1 LLISKRLLK
10 AREKTGLSVRDVG
23 RATGLSAGNISALEK
38 GRYLPSSK
46 ALILLSKCYNV
57 TADWILK
64 GYEAFYDQ
72 QVMQDIMAHLIH
84 DKQEWVLIKA
94 IASLSKRETT
104 KYALQSYMAEQ
115 DDPALKEMIAFL
127 KTTWDCGDEKTK
139 HWLEIQ
145 FQQCFPQYQ
154 QKDKETKE

>member
-1 LLISKRLLK
+1 LLIAKRLLK
-10 AREKTGLSVRDVG
+10 ARERTGLSVRDVS

-64 GYEAFYDQ
+64 GYEGFYDQ
-72 QVMQDIMAHLIH
+72 RVMKDIIAHLLQ
-84 DKQEWVLIKA
+84 DKQEWVLIEA
-94 IASLSKRETT
+94 IASLSKKETS
-104 KYALQSYMAEQ
+104 KYALQSYLAEQ

-127 KTTWDCGDEKTK
+127 KTTWDCGDEKIK

-145 FQQCFPQYQ
+145 FQHCFAHFQ
-154 QKDKETKE
+154 QKE